1 MTRFGITRL
10 SRLTGLDRLGI
21 PVWNAVM
28 PNARSIVINQ
38 GKGIRD
44 IDAKVSAAMESLERA
59 VAADPPLTPRLA
71 TAAQLRAEGE
81 NPQKLP
87 ALIGASASDIHKD
100 EMIAWVDGVD
110 LLTEKRVMVPF
121 DAVVLDRVTD
131 DHRFWQSS
139 DGLAS
144 GNTAAEARFH
154 GLLERIERDAET
166 LWYLRKPEDRARTR
180 FDPGEFRDPVLDGLL
195 QRVRAAGLTTV
206 FFDMRSDNGIPCIM
220 VFLAAADIRHRRAA
234 RQTDV
239 TAGSGAHPSA
249 LRAAIRAL
257 TEAAQSRMTY
267 ISGARDDIDPA
278 VFERPLAADILESFI
293 AEPGPFPQWGLDAG
307 GLTGQTGGLTGQ
319 TGGLTGQTGGL
330 AGMMEQCL
338 DALKRTGCGLICSVA
353 MSAPDWPFA
362 VEKVLVPD
370 LENPEGNRLRPYGL
384 RALRQV
390 LAR

>member
-1 MTRFGITRL
+1 MTGAPIGAPVAGVGSQLPPAFPPHTSYSDRQISPEETWGRIAPQMTRFGITRL

-131 DHRFWQSS
+131 DHRF
-139 DGLAS
+139 
-144 GNTAAEARFH
+144 
-154 GLLERIERDAET
+154 
-166 LWYLRKPEDRARTR
+166 
-180 FDPGEFRDPVLDGLL
+180 
-195 QRVRAAGLTTV
+195 
-206 FFDMRSDNGIPCIM
+206 
-220 VFLAAADIRHRRAA
+220 
-234 RQTDV
+234 
-239 TAGSGAHPSA
+239 
-249 LRAAIRAL
+249 
-257 TEAAQSRMTY
+257 
-267 ISGARDDIDPA
+267 
-278 VFERPLAADILESFI
+278 
-293 AEPGPFPQWGLDAG
+293 
-307 GLTGQTGGLTGQ
+307 
-319 TGGLTGQTGGL
+319 
-330 AGMMEQCL
+330 
-338 DALKRTGCGLICSVA
+338 
-353 MSAPDWPFA
+353 
-362 VEKVLVPD
+362 
-370 LENPEGNRLRPYGL
+370 
-384 RALRQV
+384 
-390 LAR
+390 